1 MAYEKQQASQSVW
14 TTAGAREETT
24 WMRPLRSESLLRTP
38 HAADIRSA
46 PSYTPNDPRYPENGA
61 FGRGPFGAMPEES
74 RQVRYAAPGPSLPCA
89 EYPTAQAAYPC
100 PASASPVSGAA
111 REGPPPRRSR
121 VAERRHVEAQAMPAP
136 PPSASGSLPLAQP
149 PAIAPRA
156 AAYPPQSYPSVP
168 FPPRA
173 EPAPAIG
180 NRQAALEADGWDDD
194 LEDAVPTTAMAA
206 PAPVP
211 LTELLPP
218 KQGRRKGLWAI
229 LGALV
234 LAAVGILLWRT
245 GLLEGLLPSRS
256 ALPVA
261 NNVPALFSEVTPLS
275 LQTLSPAVSQ
285 NSPQVEDFTADASAA
300 VAPATLT
307 FRLRTNAAASSIR
320 LLSDD
325 GVALPATMESMPEGD
340 GTLWVYQVAF
350 STPYQGGIHVYARDA
365 DGVWSNGGAS
375 CQIDVQ

>member
-1 MAYEKQQASQSVW
+1 MTYKEQQASQSVW
-14 TTAGAREETT
+14 TAAGAREETT

-38 HAADIRSA
+38 PAADIHSV
-46 PSYTPNDPRYPENGA
+46 PSYTPNDPRYPENGGFA
-61 FGRGPFGAMPEES
+61 RGPSDAMPEES
-74 RQVRYAAPGPSLPCA
+74 RQARRAAPGPSSPCA
-89 EYPTAQAAYPC
+89 GYPPAQTAYPC

-111 REGPPPRRSR
+111 REGIPPRRSR
-121 VAERRHVEAQAMPAP
+121 VAERRHVEAQAT
-136 PPSASGSLPLAQP
+136 PPSSSATGGLSLAQP

-168 FPPRA
+168 THAPA
-173 EPAPAIG
+173 EPVPAIG

-194 LEDAVPTTAMAA
+194 LEDAVPTAAMAA

-211 LTELLPP
+211 LNGLLSPR
-218 KQGRRKGLWAI
+218 QGRRKGLWI
-229 LGALV
+229 FLGALV

-245 GLLEGLLPSRS
+245 GLLEGFLPNRS

-285 NSPQVEDFTADASAA
+285 NSPQVEDFTADPSAA

-325 GVALPATMESMPEGD
+325 GVALPATVESMPEGD

>member
-1 MAYEKQQASQSVW
+1 MAYKEPQASQTIW
-14 TTAGAREETT
+14 TAAGAREETT

-38 HAADIRSA
+38 HAANIRSA

-61 FGRGPFGAMPEES
+61 FARGPSDAMPEES
-74 RQVRYAAPGPSLPCA
+74 RQARRAAPGPSLPCA
-89 EYPTAQAAYPC
+89 GYPPAQAAYPC

-111 REGPPPRRSR
+111 REGVPPRRSR
-121 VAERRHVEAQAMPAP
+121 VAERHHVAAQAMPASP
-136 PPSASGSLPLAQP
+136 SSASGSLPLAQP

-156 AAYPPQSYPSVP
+156 AAYAPQSYPSVP
-168 FPPRA
+168 T
-173 EPAPAIG
+173 PAPAEPIQAIG
-180 NRQAALEADGWDDD
+180 SCQSALEADGWDDD

-211 LTELLPP
+211 LNELLPP
-218 KQGRRKGLWAI
+218 KQGRRKGIWIA

-234 LAAVGILLWRT
+234 LAAAGILLWRT

-261 NNVPALFSEVTPLS
+261 NNVPAVFSEVTPLS

-285 NSPQVEDFTADASAA
+285 NSPQVEGFTVEPSSAA
-300 VAPATLT
+300 APATLT

-325 GVALPATMESMPEGD
+325 GVALPATVESMPEGD

-375 CQIDVQ
+375 CQIDVR